1 MNILLIEDDS
11 LLASAFTRLLSR
23 RGHSVHHVTGIGA
36 AFDYISDLQGKPD
49 VVITDRE
56 VVGGDAWAFVNQAV
70 KLGHLPDKVIYM
82 SGKSPLD
89 VPKIFFHKGADS
101 PSRLVDLING
111 Q

>member
-1 MNILLIEDDS
+1 MNILLIEDDA
-11 LLASAFTRLLSR
+11 LLASAFIRLLSR

-70 KLGHLPDKVIYM
+70 QLGHFPDKVIYM
-82 SGKSPLD
+82 SGKKSSDTPQ
-89 VPKIFFHKGADS
+89 PFFHKGAD
-101 PSRLVDLING
+101 PTARLVDLIEG
-111 Q
+111 